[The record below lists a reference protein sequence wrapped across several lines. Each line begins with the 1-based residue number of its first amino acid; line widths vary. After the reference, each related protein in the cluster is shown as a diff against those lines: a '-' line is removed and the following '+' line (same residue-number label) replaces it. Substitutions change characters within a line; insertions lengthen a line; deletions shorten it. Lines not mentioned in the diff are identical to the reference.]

1 MTSINDAISFL
12 NDLTGKTD
20 LSNYFRSCLEEN
32 GLTETDGYLIKSKLN
47 YEVLSEK
54 IRLSDINKRLNFL
67 VSDVADKK
75 AYNGDISFNMDLIL
89 YLYNQP
95 SAKVTCDNCGC
106 ELLLID
112 KYCSKCGSEFIPKI
126 SFMDLMAA
134 VDLEDILPG
143 DMLKINEDNTVEK
156 IAFNSIVKS
165 TDDKTLKEVYESKIE
180 ENRLNFKFFKILL
193 LSSIRNKNVIDSQ
206 KVYDYNVNLNEAI
219 ADLIDE
225 GFIKLSEDANLED
238 DNNGSDTSFSLT
250 DMGSVMLDEYY
261 EVLLYDLF
269 IKDCGVDDI
278 KEFNNLI
285 ESNITDNE
293 NYSQKLISD
302 DVNVDE
308 FLDVTL
314 TYDDIIPK
322 YLKNMKDIYLNSG
335 NLEKYLI
342 CFDVEAYF
350 YERADKKRKW
360 IIALLKRFIAN
371 INMGYLIKENSNGI
385 INASSLK
392 YMQNILT
399 KYSIQIDELEKLFN
413 VAYNSFDTQF
423 FKFSLQTTLEYLLR
437 SFDEDVEEIDME
449 LKSKY

>member
-12 NDLTGKTD
+12 NDLTGKTE

-32 GLTETDGYLIKSKLN
+32 GLSETDGYLIKSKLN
-47 YEVLSEK
+47 YEVLLEK
-54 IRLSDINKRLNFL
+54 IRLNEINKRLNFL

-75 AYNGDISFNMDLIL
+75 AYNGDILFNMDLIL

-112 KYCSKCGSEFIPKI
+112 KYCSRCGNEFIPKI
-126 SFMDLMAA
+126 SFMDLMSA
-134 VDLEDILPG
+134 VDSEDILPS
-143 DMLKINEDNTVEK
+143 DMIKINEDNTVEK
-156 IAFNSIVKS
+156 ITFNSTLQAS
-165 TDDKTLKEVYESKIE
+165 DNKTLKEVYESKIE

-193 LSSIRNKNVIDSQ
+193 LSSIRNKNVINSQ
-206 KVYDYNVNLNEAI
+206 KVYDYNVNFNEAI
-219 ADLIDE
+219 EDLINEDLIE
-225 GFIKLSEDANLED
+225 LSDDSNL
-238 DNNGSDTSFSLT
+238 DNSSGTSFSLT
-250 DMGSVMLDEYY
+250 HKGSLMLDEYY

-269 IKDCGVDDI
+269 IKGCGVDDI
-278 KEFNNLI
+278 MEFNNLI

-293 NYSQKLISD
+293 NSGQKLISD

-322 YLKNMKDIYLNSG
+322 YLENMREIYLNSG
-335 NLEKYLI
+335 NLEKFLI

-360 IIALLKRFIAN
+360 IVALLKRFIAN
-371 INMGYLIKENSNGI
+371 INMGYLIKDNSNI

-399 KYSIQIDELEKLFN
+399 KYSIQIDELEKLFT
-413 VAYNSFDTQF
+413 VAYDSFETKF
-423 FKFSLQTTLEYLLR
+423 FKFSPQTTLEYLLR
-437 SFDEDVEEIDME
+437 SFDEDIADIDME